1 MSSGFLPHARFP
13 ELVTTLQASGYRCLG
28 PRSRDGAVVLDELA
42 GPEDLEPGLHEYQ
55 APGEYR
61 LDHSAGQR
69 YFAWANGPMA
79 LKPLTFAPEESL
91 WSAQHSGQGLSFT
104 EHVPEPPPTA
114 VIGARACDLAALALQ
129 ERHFLGG
136 EGDARYGARRD
147 GLLIV
152 AVSCTHPA
160 DTCFCASTG
169 DGPRV
174 EHGFDLALAETD
186 AGFVV
191 DVGTEAGAAVAARL
205 DLEAL
210 DGEQRAAADAEIEAA
225 ARVQHR
231 ALPSTDLR
239 DPLFNRLGHPRWEQ
253 VAARCLACGNC
264 TAVCPTCF
272 CFTETSVPDL
282 SGESSEQVRMWDSC
296 FTEQHSYI
304 HGTVVRGS
312 IAERYRQWLTHKLAG
327 WHDQFGRSGCVGCG
341 RCITWCP
348 TGIDLTEEVAA
359 LMEGEGDG

>member
-1 MSSGFLPHARFP
+1 MPSGFLPHARFP
-13 ELVTTLQASGYRCLG
+13 ELVTALQAGGYRCLG

-91 WSAQHSGQGLSFT
+91 WSARRTGEGLSFT
-104 EHVPEPPPTA
+104 EHVPEPAPTA
-114 VIGARACDLAALALQ
+114 VIGARACDLAAFALQ
-129 ERHFLGG
+129 QQHFLGN
-136 EGDARYGARRD
+136 EGDERYRARRD

-174 EHGFDLALAETD
+174 EHSFDLALAETD
-186 AGFVV
+186 EGFVV
-191 DVGTEAGAAVAARL
+191 DVGTEAGAAVAERL
-205 DLEAL
+205 SLEAAS
-210 DGEQRAAADAEIEAA
+210 GNQREVAEAEIREAA
-225 ARVQHR
+225 YVQTR

-253 VAARCLACGNC
+253 VAERCLACGNC

-272 CFTETSVPDL
+272 CFTESSVPDL

-327 WHDQFGRSGCVGCG
+327 WHDQYGRSGCVGCG

-359 LMEGEGDG
+359 LLEGESDG